1 MNQSNPNKSATQ
13 LPTVDKPQVTTIEK
27 EQEDQSLQEMNKDI
41 GAMANA
47 LQAIGNV
54 SENAIKKVTG
64 MLANIATYNS
74 TEKMDF
80 DSNGKQIVDGPAV
93 YKKRYRSTENI
104 NANKDIK
111 EQIKAQE
118 KELEEARNAKV
129 DFNIKTFTEQDLMAI
144 IAETQAALEARIF
157 GPMWNNW
164 TNGKD
169 FLAAI
174 KYSLGEI
181 INTFDPLMDLVDQ
194 LEEFLI
200 GNVEDSLSGFS
211 IHMGTTR
218 NGGSHDLPLGAIA
231 LRALRTLID
240 YIRELIRNIE
250 RLAEEYTVEELNVL
264 LRKGTS
270 GSNWTG
276 AITMIRDLIQS
287 IINAIKPYIQN
298 LVMALILDAID
309 MIVDAL
315 DKAGILSPKGPL
327 KLVPIAITLIRS
339 IMKGTLEEI
348 EEMVKQSIVKL
359 INLFQLAV
367 IAVRDPS
374 ILWADTDRMDKEIAV
389 ARYKELTE
397 DGEFSA
403 EDQDR
408 FLNNTQTNYSASV
421 RHFLQKMKNETSDQF
436 DQVADMATTYT
447 DLNILYKN
455 AVAANGIKKKNQSIT
470 QEQIKESE
478 EEMINLEKSIERAM
492 EEPKN

>member
-1 MNQSNPNKSATQ
+1 MNNSNPNKSASQ
-13 LPTVDKPQVTTIEK
+13 LPTVDKPQVTTLNE
-27 EQEDQSLQEMNKDI
+27 EQTDQSLQEMKKDI
-41 GAMANA
+41 GSMANA
-47 LQAIGNV
+47 LQTIGNV

-80 DSNGKQIVDGPAV
+80 DGKGKQIVESPAI

-104 NANKDIK
+104 NQNKDIK
-111 EQIKAQE
+111 EQIEAQE
-118 KELEEARNAKV
+118 KELEEARNAKA
-129 DFNIKTFTEQDLMAI
+129 DFTIHAFTEQDLMEM
-144 IAETQAALEARIF
+144 IAETQNALEERIF
-157 GPMWNNW
+157 GPLWNNW

-169 FLAAI
+169 FLGTI
-174 KYSLGEI
+174 KDSLEEI

-194 LEEFLI
+194 LEDFLI
-200 GNVEDSLSGFS
+200 GNIEDSLSSFNV
-211 IHMGTTR
+211 HMGTTK

-250 RLAEEYTVEELNVL
+250 MLAEEYTVEELNVL

-270 GSNWTG
+270 GQNWTG
-276 AITMIRDLIQS
+276 AITMIRDLIQL

-327 KLVPIAITLIRS
+327 KLIPIAITLVRS
-339 IMKGTLEEI
+339 ILKGNLEEI
-348 EEMVKQSIVKL
+348 EEMVKQSIIKL

-367 IAVRDPS
+367 ISIKDPS

-397 DGEFSA
+397 DGDFSK
-403 EDQDR
+403 EDRDKFFNR
-408 FLNNTQTNYSASV
+408 TETNYSASV
-421 RHFLQKMKNETSDQF
+421 RYYLQKMKNETSDQF

-470 QEQIKESE
+470 QEKIKEAE
-478 EEMINLEKSIERAM
+478 EQMIELSKSIARNL